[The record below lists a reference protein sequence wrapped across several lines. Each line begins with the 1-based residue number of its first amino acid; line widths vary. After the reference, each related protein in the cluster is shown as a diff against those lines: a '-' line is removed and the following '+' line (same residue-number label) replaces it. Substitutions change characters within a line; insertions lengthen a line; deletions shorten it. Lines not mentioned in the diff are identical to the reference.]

1 MVSNFRWALP
11 LLLTLILGSL
21 SACTSQGQSDPAA
34 QGQTGQQAQS
44 EQAQGGQGQQN
55 QGGQSQGTQ
64 MRTVAAQGTQRS
76 QSQGAQ
82 AQGEQSQGQQA
93 QGQQSQGAQ
102 AQEGAQAA
110 TRRVRVVQAEPG
122 ELTSQRSTS
131 VTIEPGQESQIAAGT
146 SGTVASI
153 VAQEG
158 SRVQEGDTVVRL
170 DTEDLQLQVDNAR
183 TALQSARI
191 NLQSAQNSNQE
202 GTQQAQDALQAAQ
215 TNLNLAQQQYQEGQQ
230 LFDAGGISQTQLT
243 QFKAQ
248 LEQAQASFQ
257 QAQTNVSQLQR
268 APSESL
274 ELQRLQVQQAQN
286 QLTQAQRALN
296 DADVTAPYTGE
307 VADVLVSAGEFVG
320 AGSPAFRLVSTEEQL
335 AEFSVPP
342 RDASALVEEGLV
354 YINYNG
360 LDYAAQ
366 VIRSEPVP
374 GDSRLINISAQIY
387 PSETRIPTG
396 TVTQLNYTTTLA
408 QGIKLPSG
416 AVSIQGGQS
425 FVLAVQDGVARQQ
438 NVNVINESGGNV
450 IVNGIDA
457 GTQVVFPLPADLQG
471 GTPVEIIQGNG

>member
-1 MVSNFRWALP
+1 
-11 LLLTLILGSL
+11 
-21 SACTSQGQSDPAA
+21 
-34 QGQTGQQAQS
+34 
-44 EQAQGGQGQQN
+44 
-55 QGGQSQGTQ
+55 
-64 MRTVAAQGTQRS
+64 MRTVAAQGTQGS

-82 AQGEQSQGQQA
+82 AQGEQSQGQQAQGQQA

-170 DTEDLQLQVDNAR
+170 DTEDLQLQVDNAQ

-202 GTQQAQDALQAAQ
+202 GTQQAQDALRAAQ

-257 QAQTNVSQLQR
+257 QAQSSVSQLQR

-286 QLTQAQRALN
+286 QLTQAQRALG
-296 DADVTAPYTGE
+296 DADITAPYTGE

-354 YINYNG
+354 YINYDG

-374 GDSRLINISAQIY
+374 GESRLINISAQIY

-416 AVSIQGGQS
+416 AVNLQGGQS
-425 FVLAVQDGVARQQ
+425 FVLAVQDGVAQQQ

-457 GTQVVFPLPADLQG
+457 GTQVVFPLPADLQS
-471 GTPVEIIQGNG
+471 GTPVEVIQGNG